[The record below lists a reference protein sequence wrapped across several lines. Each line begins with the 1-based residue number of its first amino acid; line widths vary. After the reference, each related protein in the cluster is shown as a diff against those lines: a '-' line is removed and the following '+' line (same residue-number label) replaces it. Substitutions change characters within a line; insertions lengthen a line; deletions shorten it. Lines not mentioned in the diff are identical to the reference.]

1 MKLNKVKIGIV
12 ACASNAS
19 NTGSL
24 AGKAALEIVK
34 MLKEDW
40 GITWNM
46 ILGSKRKFNQ
56 GEISELNSS

>member
-24 AGKAALEIVK
+24 TGKAALEIVK
-34 MLKEDW
+34 MLKEGW
-40 GITWNM
+40 G
-46 ILGSKRKFNQ
+46 
-56 GEISELNSS
+56 